1 MKAFLTWAGALG
13 TIAMVSCSVVQQN
26 TAQADRREA
35 LQVRH
40 EKARSYSDFVQARF
54 ASLTGDPHRAAAYY
68 ASSTRS
74 NPHDYDL
81 LERAVFTALIAGDV
95 SSAKAIAANANR
107 DALGESSL
115 PRLVNGLSDLQ
126 AGKYSRAQKTL
137 SQRSSS
143 LFNDMIARCLLAWA
157 VAEEGDTERALQL
170 LRDVAVSDPL
180 LSGMTLSTRA
190 FIQLNKEDFDGA
202 LTTLEGIWDARIFQA
217 TTAEYYARLLASKGE
232 TDKAGRILRQF
243 TTRIGQN
250 AAIESLRE
258 DLDAGRS
265 IAPDPLNF
273 SRGVALSVYTPAAAL
288 AAQTRN
294 DLSGVYFALAL
305 DMDPDLHIARTLWG
319 DALDNANRR
328 NDAIRI
334 LESVPDT
341 SVFYATA
348 RGQIAWALRRE
359 NLNDEALKTA
369 KTALA
374 ASPDR
379 NLKIQLGDLLRSLGN
394 LDEAEA
400 VFTEL
405 IDADLAD
412 EQEDW
417 RILFARGSVREQLD
431 QWKAGEAD
439 LIRANEI
446 APNQPTVMNYLGYTW
461 IDRGENLQE
470 GLELIQRAVVLRPN
484 SGAIVDSLGWAH
496 YKLGNYEQA
505 VRHLERAVELS
516 PRDVTLNE
524 HLGDA
529 YWRNDRR
536 LEASYQWNR
545 TRRLDV
551 DDERAD
557 ELDAKIKNGLSRAQ
571 AKITAHSKAD

>member
-1 MKAFLTWAGALG
+1 
-13 TIAMVSCSVVQQN
+13 
-26 TAQADRREA
+26 
-35 LQVRH
+35 
-40 EKARSYSDFVQARF
+40 
-54 ASLTGDPHRAAAYY
+54 
-68 ASSTRS
+68 
-74 NPHDYDL
+74 
-81 LERAVFTALIAGDV
+81 
-95 SSAKAIAANANR
+95 
-107 DALGESSL
+107 
-115 PRLVNGLSDLQ
+115 
-126 AGKYSRAQKTL
+126 
-137 SQRSSS
+137 
-143 LFNDMIARCLLAWA
+143 
-157 VAEEGDTERALQL
+157 
-170 LRDVAVSDPL
+170 
-180 LSGMTLSTRA
+180 MTLSTRA

-439 LIRANEI
+439 L
-446 APNQPTVMNYLGYTW
+446 LS
-461 IDRGENLQE
+461 
-470 GLELIQRAVVLRPN
+470 LIH
-484 SGAIVDSLGWAH
+484 I
-496 YKLGNYEQA
+496 
-505 VRHLERAVELS
+505 
-516 PRDVTLNE
+516 
-524 HLGDA
+524 
-529 YWRNDRR
+529 
-536 LEASYQWNR
+536 
-545 TRRLDV
+545 
-551 DDERAD
+551 
-557 ELDAKIKNGLSRAQ
+557 
-571 AKITAHSKAD
+571 